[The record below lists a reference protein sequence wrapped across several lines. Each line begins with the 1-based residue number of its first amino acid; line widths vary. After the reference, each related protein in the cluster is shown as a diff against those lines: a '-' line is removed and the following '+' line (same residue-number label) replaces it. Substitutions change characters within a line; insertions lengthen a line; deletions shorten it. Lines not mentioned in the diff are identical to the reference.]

1 MLKIIKKVE
10 RYLTPTNKL
19 FIKDVAQEITE
30 DEWKVIPAKDKA
42 LFEDV
47 VEDSD
52 TKEAEV
58 V

>member
-19 FIKDVAQEITE
+19 FIKDVAQDVTE
-30 DEWKVIPAKDKA
+30 EEWKAIPAKDKV

-47 VEDSD
+47 VESVEN
-52 TKEAEV
+52 EAEV

>member
-19 FIKDVAQEITE
+19 FVKDVAQEITA

-47 VEDSD
+47 NEANDV
-52 TKEAEV
+52 KEAEV
-58 V
+58 L